1 MATLTINRP
10 QKIEVSTFIPNNEI
24 VLITGKIEIL
34 GVSLFCGS
42 VVYDSEEGLEIKS
55 CKVISPDMLL
65 YNELNKNGVSVG
77 SIFEINRKRNKH
89 FKNFKNSF
97 EINRVT
103 VEDEE
108 STYKISDALEKFD
121 PTEFNKTNMV
131 F

>member
-1 MATLTINRP
+1 MARLTVNRP
-10 QKIEVSTFIPNNEI
+10 EKSQVSTFVPNNEI

-34 GVSLFCGS
+34 GVPLFCGS
-42 VVYDSEEGLEIKS
+42 VVYDSEEGFEIKS
-55 CKVISPDMLL
+55 CKVIAPDMVL
-65 YNELNKNGVSVG
+65 YNELNKNDASVG
-77 SIFEINRKRNKH
+77 SIFEINRKRNKS

-108 STYKISDALEKFD
+108 ATYKISDAIENFD
-121 PTEFNKTNMV
+121 ISEYSDSNMV